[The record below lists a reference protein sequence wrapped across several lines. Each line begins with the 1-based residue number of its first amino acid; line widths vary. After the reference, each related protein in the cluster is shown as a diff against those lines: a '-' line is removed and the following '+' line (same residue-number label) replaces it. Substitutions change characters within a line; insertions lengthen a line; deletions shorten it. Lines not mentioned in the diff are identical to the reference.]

1 MDPIAVLFTSF
12 FLMLL
17 LGVPISFS
25 LGLSSALVIY
35 MLDLPMSIIAQT
47 AYHGLDSFVLL
58 AIPFFMLV
66 GVLMTA
72 GGLTDRML
80 ELARSMFGRSRGATG
95 KVNVVASTLFGGV
108 SGSAVADVAGIGSV
122 LIKAMQKEGYPLGF
136 TVAVTAASSTVGI
149 ILPPSIFLVVYGS
162 LGNISIGALF
172 LAGIVP
178 GLLISGTQLAYCFYL
193 AKRDGHPRGEPF
205 SVARLAKAAKH
216 GILPLGVTVIVI
228 GGIRGGWFTATE
240 AAVIAVV
247 YALILGFVYR
257 SMSVRRFFGVL
268 GEATEY
274 LGPTL
279 FCVAMGM
286 VFGWVMAYLDVPAII
301 GDMVQGMELP
311 AVMILF
317 LVMILFIIVGTFE
330 SGVASIV
337 IFLPI
342 VQPLTVAA
350 GLDQVHVGIVVCT
363 TLALGLIT
371 PPYGLCLLLASRIGN
386 LSMERAFVALMPWI
400 GIFLSVVV
408 AMIFFPSISLALPRW
423 LVPEFMS

>member
-1 MDPIAVLFTSF
+1 MDPIAVLFSSF

-35 MLDLPMSIIAQT
+35 LQDMPLSIIAQT

-80 ELARSMFGRSRGATG
+80 ELARAMFGSSRGATG

-122 LIKAMQKEGYPLGF
+122 LIRAMEKEGYPMAF
-136 TVAVTAASSTVGI
+136 TVAVTAVSSTVGI

-162 LGNISIGALF
+162 LGNVSIGALF
-172 LAGIVP
+172 LAGVVP
-178 GLLISGTQLAYCFYL
+178 GLLIAGSQLAYCYYL
-193 AKRDGHPRGEPF
+193 ANRDGHPRGEPF
-205 SVARLAKAAKH
+205 SARRLIQAAKH

-240 AAVIAVV
+240 AAVVAVL
-247 YALILGFVYR
+247 YAIVLGAVYR
-257 SMSVRRFFGVL
+257 TLSVRRFFSVL
-268 GEATEY
+268 ADATEY

-286 VFGWVMAYLDVPAII
+286 VFGWVMAYLEVPSLI
-301 GDMVQGMELP
+301 GDLVEGLELP
-311 AVMILF
+311 AVLVLF
-317 LVMILFIIVGTFE
+317 LVMILFFIVGTFE

-363 TLALGLIT
+363 TLALGLVT
-371 PPYGLCLLLASRIGN
+371 PPYGLCLLLAARIGG
-386 LSMERAFVALMPWI
+386 LSMERAFVALLPWLAI
-400 GIFLSVVV
+400 YLAVVV
-408 AMIFFPSISLALPRW
+408 AMIFFPSIALALPRW

>member
-1 MDPIAVLFTSF
+1 MDPIAVLFLSF

-17 LGVPISFS
+17 FGVPIAYS
-25 LGLSSALVIY
+25 LGLSSAIVIF
-35 MLDLPMSIIAQT
+35 MLDLPLSVVAQT

-80 ELARSMFGRSRGATG
+80 ELARAMFGRSRGATG

-122 LIKAMQKEGYPLGF
+122 LIKAMLKEGYPRGY

-172 LAGIVP
+172 LAGVVP
-178 GLLISGTQLAYCFYL
+178 GLLIAGTQLAYCFYL
-193 AKRDGHPRGEPF
+193 AQRDDHPRGAPF
-205 SVARLAKAAKH
+205 SWTRLLHALKH
-216 GILPLGVTVIVI
+216 GLLPLGVTVIVI

-240 AAVIAVV
+240 AAVAAVL
-247 YALILGFVYR
+247 YAILLGVLYR
-257 SMSVRRFFGVL
+257 ALSLRRFFEVL

-286 VFGWVMAYLDVPAII
+286 VFGWVMSYLDVPFLV
-301 GDMVQGMELP
+301 GDLVEGLELP
-311 AVMILF
+311 AVMILL
-317 LVMILFIIVGTFE
+317 LVMILFVIVGTFE

-342 VQPLTVAA
+342 IQPMTVAA
-350 GLDQVHVGIVVCT
+350 GLDQVQVGIVVCT

-386 LSMERAFVALMPWI
+386 LSMERAFVALLPWI
-400 GIFLSVVV
+400 GIFLSVVL
-408 AMIFFPSISLALPRW
+408 AMVFFPSISLALPRW
-423 LVPEFMS
+423 LVPEFMN